1 VTPLVR
7 AVTLTG
13 YAEVAAYVGLDAYQM
28 LRLCRISR
36 DSLDDPEKKLPA
48 SSVVE
53 LLEQSASRSG
63 RSDFGLLLAQCR
75 TFASLGPVSLLL
87 EHLPT
92 MWDVVNAITE
102 HRHQL
107 NDILVLGIEKGGTAD
122 MLKIELMPKYTS
134 RQACAL
140 TLGVALIA
148 LRGAS
153 RRGWSPQSVHFTH
166 AVPSHLNAYKR
177 FFPAPVQFESHFN
190 GFTSTH
196 DALTGR
202 MPWAN
207 DTMAAHARRLLELVP
222 RSLEASATKES
233 VSRSIILLLPSGD
246 ATLAQVAANLA
257 TSERTLQRELEKEG
271 VGFAAL
277 LSEARRELAMWYL
290 GYPEQSITSI
300 AELLG
305 YASLSS
311 FTRWFTEEFGLSPR
325 AWRDSE
331 LIARR
336 RMGPSKPPQFIQ
348 LGRKR
353 ETARSREKD
362 SAQPIKMIA

>member
-1 VTPLVR
+1 MTPLVR

-28 LRLCRISR
+28 LRLARISP
-36 DSLDDPEKKLPA
+36 DSLIDPENKLPA

-53 LLEQSASRSG
+53 ILEESASRSD

-92 MWDVVNAITE
+92 MWDVIQAANE
-102 HRHQL
+102 HRRHF
-107 NDILVLGIEKGGTAD
+107 NDILIFGTEEIGGSE
-122 MLKIELMPKYTS
+122 MLKIELMSRFAS
-134 RQACAL
+134 RQACTL
-140 TLGVALIA
+140 TIGVALIA

-153 RRGWSPQSVHFTH
+153 RRGWSPQAVHFTH
-166 AVPSHLNAYKR
+166 AAPPEAAAFKR
-177 FFPAPVQFESHFN
+177 FFPAPVMFESHFN
-190 GFTSTH
+190 GFTSSR
-196 DALTGR
+196 ASLMAR
-202 MPWAN
+202 QPWAN
-207 DTMAAHARRLLELVP
+207 ETMAMHARRLLKLVP
-222 RSLEASATKES
+222 LTPEQCPTSER
-233 VSRSIILLLPSGD
+233 VSRSIILLLPSGQ

-271 VGFAAL
+271 VGFATL
-277 LSEARRELAMWYL
+277 LVEARRELAMWYL

-311 FTRWFTEEFGLSPR
+311 FTRWFTDEFGLSPR

-336 RMGPSKPPQFIQ
+336 RMSHAKPPQFIHV
-348 LGRKR
+348 GRKR
-353 ETARSREKD
+353 ETAQSREQD
-362 SAQPIKMIA
+362 SAEPIKMIA